1 MFLGSFQCQ
10 IPVPHMADLM
20 APRYQSFQIEKP
32 VSEFFT
38 GTYPWDEKDQDA
50 DKEEAHSL
58 DVEDEEID
66 LRAIGKFEITHI
78 LFHEDL
84 PEMKEIRDGKQ
95 CQAPTKWG
103 ASALQATVSMGRGHY
118 CTRQLTTL
126 VRKFLDDR
134 TFLLVNPYGDWNQSM
149 LIDEDL
155 SLDINLYL
163 QEIGKDVSAK
173 KVKGQYADGHE
184 CEDVVY
190 YQDHTFLP
198 QWKVLEARM
207 ENWSKEN
214 EKEHGPR
221 PDGKTVISWFNDE
234 CIFYA
239 NDRTLRG
246 WYHKD
251 SPEKPYTKGEGA
263 PLMIGKFVSAK
274 FGWLQS
280 PDGKQSTRIIMK
292 PGKNCDGYM
301 TADDIVDQANCAMDI
316 LTEWYPEY
324 EHVSIYDNTPT
335 HLKRPDGLLSARRM
349 PKNIPK
355 EGHNWVVEVTKRD
368 NTGNPVH
375 LPDRTTAKE
384 KIKMGNARFADGTPQ
399 ALYFPEGHPR
409 TGVFKGMAY
418 ILEECGLVKELKLHA
433 ECKNFKCAPLAIDCC
448 CHWVLYNQPDFTHI
462 PTILKNTC
470 NTRGFRLIYL
480 PNFHC
485 ELNFIEQCWGY
496 AKRIYRLNPPSSKE
510 EVLEKYALAVLDSI
524 SLAQMRRFSNRSQKF
539 MDAYVKGL
547 NGRQAAWAARK
558 YKGHRVLPDSLMDD
572 LEKAKIT

>member
-1 MFLGSFQCQ
+1 
-10 IPVPHMADLM
+10 
-20 APRYQSFQIEKP
+20 
-32 VSEFFT
+32 
-38 GTYPWDEKDQDA
+38 
-50 DKEEAHSL
+50 
-58 DVEDEEID
+58 
-66 LRAIGKFEITHI
+66 
-78 LFHEDL
+78 
-84 PEMKEIRDGKQ
+84 
-95 CQAPTKWG
+95 
-103 ASALQATVSMGRGHY
+103 MGRGRY
-118 CTRQLTTL
+118 CARQLTAL

-134 TFLLVNPYGDWNQSM
+134 TFLPVNPYGDWNQSM

-173 KVKGQYADGHE
+173 KVVSFLAREEVKQKHGITKAISERTARRYLNALGYRFRTAKKGQYADGHE
-184 CEDVVY
+184 REDVVY
-190 YQDHTFLP
+190 YRDHTFLP
-198 QWKVLEARM
+198 QWKALEARM

-239 NDRTLRG
+239 NDRTPRG

-251 SPEKPYTKGEGA
+251 SPAKPYTKGEGVS
-263 PLMIGKFVSAK
+263 LMIGEFVSAK

-280 PDGKQSTRIIMK
+280 PDGKQSARIIMK
-292 PGKNCDGYM
+292 PGKNRDGYM
-301 TADDIVDQANCAMDI
+301 TADDIVNQANRAMDI

-324 EHVSIYDNTPT
+324 EHIFIYDNAPT
-335 HLKRPDGLLSARRM
+335 HLKRPDGSLSARRM

-355 EGHNWVVEVTKRD
+355 EGHNWGVEVTKRD
-368 NTGNPVH
+368 NTGNLVH
-375 LPDRTTAKE
+375 LPDGTTAKE
-384 KIKMGNARFADGTPQ
+384 KIKMGNACFADGTPQ

-409 TGVFKGMAY
+409 ASVFKGMAY
-418 ILEECGLVKELKLHA
+418 ILEECGLVKESKLRA
-433 ECKNFKCAPLAIDCC
+433 ECKNFKCAPPAIDCC
-448 CHWVLYNQPDFTHI
+448 CRRVLYNQPDFTHI
-462 PTILKNTC
+462 PTILENAC

-480 PNFHC
+480 PKFHC

-510 EVLEKYALAVLDSI
+510 EVLEKYALAALDSI